1 MSTRI
6 KRLSFEILHCK
17 AKSKNEDY
25 RKEELKNEGAD
36 KTYYPSLKNNH
47 GS

>member
-1 MSTRI
+1 MVEQKCKNNVTR
-6 KRLSFEILHCK
+6 KK
-17 AKSKNEDY
+17 
-25 RKEELKNEGAD
+25 ELKNEGAD